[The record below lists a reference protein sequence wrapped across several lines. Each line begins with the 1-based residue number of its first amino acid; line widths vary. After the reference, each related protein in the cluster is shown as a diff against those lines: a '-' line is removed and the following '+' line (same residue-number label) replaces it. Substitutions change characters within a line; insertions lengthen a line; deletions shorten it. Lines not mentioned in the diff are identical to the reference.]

1 MNAMT
6 TALPALSN
14 LSPAVAIHLTA
25 AVLATALG
33 PVALWARRSQVQRPR
48 LHRAT
53 GYAWVTLMVLAAL
66 SALFISGSPGPRLAG
81 FGPIHLLVPF
91 ALGTNVLSFR
101 YLQQGNLSGHR
112 HTPLVPACHPL
123 RARQCD
129 ACPAVSAHG
138 KHWAIFPALGWAI
151 GLAAHGLAVF
161 VLGSGSR
168 LHEHMVQTERER
180 LQTPRRPR

>member
-33 PVALWARRSQVQRPR
+33 PVALWARRSQAQRPR
-48 LHRAT
+48 LHRAA

-66 SALFISGSPGPRLAG
+66 SALFISGSRGPRVAG

-91 ALGTNVLSFR
+91 ALGTIVLSFR
-101 YLQQGNLSGHR
+101 YLLQGNLSGHR
-112 HTPLVPACHPL
+112 RTTRTLVH
-123 RARQCD
+123 Q
-129 ACPAVSAHG
+129 
-138 KHWAIFPALGWAI
+138 KHHIE
-151 GLAAHGLAVF
+151 LASDFRKHLLAF
-161 VLGSGSR
+161 AFGIPSPT
-168 LHEHMVQTERER
+168 Q
-180 LQTPRRPR
+180 

>member
-48 LHRAT
+48 LHRAA

-66 SALFISGSPGPRLAG
+66 SALFISGSRGPRLAG

-91 ALGTNVLSFR
+91 ALGTIVLSFR
-101 YLQQGNLSGHR
+101 YLLQGNLSGHR
-112 HTPLVPACHPL
+112 RTMQGVYIGGCVVAGSFTLLPQLL
-123 RARQCD
+123 
-129 ACPAVSAHG
+129 
-138 KHWAIFPALGWAI
+138 LGQWLWGSL
-151 GLAAHGLAVF
+151 GLI
-161 VLGSGSR
+161 
-168 LHEHMVQTERER
+168 
-180 LQTPRRPR
+180 

>member
-48 LHRAT
+48 LHAS
-53 GYAWVTLMVLAAL
+53 GYAWVTHTVLAAL
-66 SALFISGSPGPRLAG
+66 SALFIISSRGPRLAG

-91 ALGTNVLSFR
+91 ALGTIVLSFR
-101 YLQQGNLSGHR
+101 YLLQGNLSGHR
-112 HTPLVPACHPL
+112 RTMQGVYIGGCVVAGSFTLLPQRL
-123 RARQCD
+123 
-129 ACPAVSAHG
+129 
-138 KHWAIFPALGWAI
+138 LGQWLWGSL
-151 GLAAHGLAVF
+151 GLI
-161 VLGSGSR
+161 
-168 LHEHMVQTERER
+168 
-180 LQTPRRPR
+180 